1 MKAHVFS
8 CLLLFVSFIAFPSPS
23 QARHN
28 LRRDA
33 LDIPTSLDG
42 FVAGVWS
49 QLGILLNAG
58 KGDLLEAI
66 IPLKYYFAQ
75 FGYLNVTGQLVT
87 NLFDTDLL
95 NAVKLYQESFGL
107 DVTGKLDLKTLLKI
121 MTPRCG
127 REDVADGIPLMLQ
140 STPAAH
146 AIMNPH
152 IVGHYSFFPSQ
163 PKWPSSRQN
172 LTYAFSSLN
181 DTDRLSSTERRTV
194 FASAFSAW
202 AAVIPINFTE
212 IESFDDADITIE
224 FVSFSHGDEEPFD
237 GILGVLAHAFSPTDG
252 RFHLDD
258 SEYWQDLSA
267 RSSAEPQDI
276 DLQSVV
282 IHEIGHLLGLAHSPV
297 EDAIMYPSIAPGQV
311 KLQLQADDIQGA
323 QALYGVNPNYKA
335 DSATPGTIGDI
346 NGAQKLAV
354 ASFHGL
360 LGCVIFLC
368 VAALI

>member
-8 CLLLFVSFIAFPSPS
+8 FLLLLVSFAASPSPAS
-23 QARHN
+23 SVPLKLTRG
-28 LRRDA
+28 A
-33 LDIPTSLDG
+33 LEIPTSLDG

-49 QLGILLNAG
+49 QFSVLLNAG
-58 KGDLLEAI
+58 EGDVRDAI
-66 IPLKYYFAQ
+66 IPLKRYFAQ
-75 FGYLNVTGQLVT
+75 FGYLNVTGNATDV
-87 NLFDTDLL
+87 FDTDLV

-107 DVTGKLDLKTLLKI
+107 DVSGKLDLKTLLKI

-140 STPAAH
+140 STPAA
-146 AIMNPH
+146 MNSH

-163 PKWPSSRQN
+163 PKWPSSQSN

-181 DTDRLSSTERRTV
+181 ETDRLSSAERRSI
-194 FASAFSAW
+194 FASAFNAW

-212 IESFDDADITIE
+212 IDSFDDADITIE
-224 FVSFSHGDEEPFD
+224 FVSFTHGDDEPFD

-252 RFHLDD
+252 RFHLDE
-258 SEYWQDLSA
+258 SEYWQDLSSK
-267 RSSAEPQDI
+267 SSLEIQDI

-282 IHEIGHLLGLAHSPV
+282 VHEIGHLLGLAHTPV

-323 QALYGVNPNYKA
+323 QALYGANPNYKA
-335 DSATPGTIGDI
+335 DSTAPGIVGDI
-346 NGAQKLAV
+346 NGAQKWV
-354 ASFHGL
+354 FSSSHGL
-360 LGCVIFLC
+360 LGCVILLC
-368 VAALI
+368 VAMLT